1 MSSIAAGMISS
12 SSIPDAAPASPY
24 TIRPLQT
31 QAITVKRPPCGAPAH
46 EPDRV
51 QPDAHRRSFECQ
63 LMPESGGC
71 QVGSRGGNLMPR
83 RRTPRPT
90 ESRDPAPGDLQYVA
104 VVLDDDV
111 DWR

>member
-1 MSSIAAGMISS
+1 
-12 SSIPDAAPASPY
+12 
-24 TIRPLQT
+24 
-31 QAITVKRPPCGAPAH
+31 
-46 EPDRV
+46 
-51 QPDAHRRSFECQ
+51 
-63 LMPESGGC
+63 
-71 QVGSRGGNLMPR
+71 MPR